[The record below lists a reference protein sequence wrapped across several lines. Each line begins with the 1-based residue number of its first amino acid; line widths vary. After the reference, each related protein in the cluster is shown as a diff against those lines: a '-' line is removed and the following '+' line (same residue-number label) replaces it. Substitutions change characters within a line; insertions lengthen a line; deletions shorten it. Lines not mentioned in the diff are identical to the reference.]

1 MADKSMEH
9 DKSHLHKMGYAQQLA
24 RRMSGFSNFAISF
37 SIICILAGGITT
49 FATGFSSTGG
59 AGIGVGWLVGGA
71 VAIIVSLSM
80 GQIASAYPTAGG
92 LYHWASML
100 GGRGWGWVTAWFN
113 VLGLFFVVS
122 SVDVG
127 VWLLFRDLILVGI
140 FKMDPAVFTASHQL
154 IAVGFIL
161 ISQALF
167 NHYGIELTTKLT
179 DFSGYFIFIVAIVLT
194 ISLLV
199 FSPVALDFSRLFTFT
214 NFTGDTGGGVFP
226 RTESMGVAFLF
237 GLILVCYTI
246 TGYDASAHTSEETHD
261 AQVNVPK
268 GMWQAVF
275 YSVLFGYFMV
285 ASFVLAMPSVAEGAS
300 KGWGSFFYV
309 MESSLMPTWL
319 LYFLFVGIVVNNYLC
334 GLAGLT
340 SASRMT
346 FAFARD
352 GGLPASGFLSHVST
366 TYRTPTYAIWT
377 AAAIA
382 WASVIYANAFVVL
395 ATGCAVF
402 LYFSYIS
409 PVVAGFFAEGT
420 SRWPEKGPF
429 NLGGLSKPLAIISV
443 IGGFVLAITGFQPP
457 NEKVFYLTIA
467 MVIVLAIFWFAFEN
481 KRFEGPPT
489 GDRIKERQKKIAEI
503 EALYKD

>member
-1 MADKSMEH
+1 MADKSMEK

-59 AGIGVGWLVGGA
+59 AGIGFGWLIGGA
-71 VAIIVSLSM
+71 VAVIVSLSM

-140 FKMDPAVFTASHQL
+140 FKMDPAIFTAGHQL
-154 IAVGFIL
+154 FAVGLIL

-179 DFSGYFIFIVAIVLT
+179 DFSGYFIFIVAIILT

-214 NFTGDTGGGVFP
+214 NFTGDAGGGVFP

-300 KGWGSFFYV
+300 KGWGSFLYV

-319 LYFLFVGIVVNNYLC
+319 LYFLFIGIVVNNYLC

-366 TYRTPTYAIWT
+366 IYRTPTYAIWT
-377 AAAIA
+377 AAFIA

-420 SRWPEKGPF
+420 AKWPEKGPF
-429 NLGGLSKPLAIISV
+429 NLGAFSKPLAIISV

-457 NEKVFYLTIA
+457 NEKVFYLTII
-467 MVIVLAIFWFAFEN
+467 MIVVLAVLWFGFEN
-481 KRFEGPPT
+481 KRFQGPPT
-489 GDRIKERQKKIAEI
+489 GDRIKQMQSKIAEI
-503 EALYKD
+503 EAKYKD

>member
-59 AGIGVGWLVGGA
+59 AGIGLGWLIGGA
-71 VAIIVSLSM
+71 VAVIVSLSM

-92 LYHWASML
+92 LYHWSSML

-127 VWLLFRDLILVGI
+127 VWLLFRDLILIGI
-140 FKMDPAVFTASHQL
+140 FKMDPLVFTASHQL
-154 IAVGFIL
+154 IAVGLIL

-194 ISLLV
+194 ISLLA

-214 NFTGDTGGGVFP
+214 NFTGDAGGGVFP

-261 AQVNVPK
+261 AQINVPK

-300 KGWGSFFYV
+300 KGWGSFLYV

-366 TYRTPTYAIWT
+366 EYRTPTYAIWT

-420 SRWPEKGPF
+420 SKWPEKGPF
-429 NLGGLSKPLAIISV
+429 NLGAFSKPLAIISV

-467 MVIVLAIFWFAFEN
+467 MIVALGIFWFAFEN
-481 KRFEGPPT
+481 KRFEGPPM

>member
-59 AGIGVGWLVGGA
+59 AGIGIGWLLGGA
-71 VAIIVSLSM
+71 VAVIVSLSM

-127 VWLLFRDLILVGI
+127 VWLRFRDLILVGI
-140 FKMDPAVFTASHQL
+140 FKMDPAVFTAGHQL
-154 IAVGFIL
+154 VAVGFIL
-161 ISQALF
+161 ITQSLF

-179 DFSGYFIFIVAIVLT
+179 DFSGYFIFIVAIILT

-261 AQVNVPK
+261 AQINVPK

-300 KGWGSFFYV
+300 KGWGSFLYV

-366 TYRTPTYAIWT
+366 IYRTPTYAIWT
-377 AAAIA
+377 AAFIA
-382 WASVIYANAFVVL
+382 WASVIYGGAFVVL

-420 SRWPEKGPF
+420 AKWPEKGPF
-429 NLGGLSKPLAIISV
+429 NLGAFSKPLAIISV

-457 NEKVFYLTIA
+457 NEKVFYLTVA
-467 MVIVLAIFWFAFEN
+467 MVIVMAILWFAFEN
-481 KRFEGPPT
+481 KRFQGPPT

-503 EALYKD
+503 EAQYKD

>member
-59 AGIGVGWLVGGA
+59 AGIGIGWLLGGA
-71 VAIIVSLSM
+71 VAVIVSLSM

-179 DFSGYFIFIVAIVLT
+179 DFSGYFIFIVAIILT
-194 ISLLV
+194 IALLV

-226 RTESMGVAFLF
+226 RTESMAVAFLF

-261 AQVNVPK
+261 AQINVPK

-300 KGWGSFFYV
+300 KGWGSFLYV

-366 TYRTPTYAIWT
+366 IYRTPTYAIWT
-377 AAAIA
+377 AAFIA
-382 WASVIYANAFVVL
+382 WASVIYGGAFVVL

-420 SRWPEKGPF
+420 ARWPEKGPF
-429 NLGGLSKPLAIISV
+429 NLGAFSKPLAVISV

-457 NEKVFYLTIA
+457 NEKVFYLTVA
-467 MVIVLAIFWFAFEN
+467 MVVVMAIFWFAFES
-481 KRFEGPPT
+481 KRFQGPPT

-503 EALYKD
+503 EAQYKD

>member
-59 AGIGVGWLVGGA
+59 AGIGIGWLLGGA
-71 VAIIVSLSM
+71 VAVIVSLSM

-140 FKMDPAVFTASHQL
+140 FKMDPAVFTAGHQL
-154 IAVGFIL
+154 VAVGFIL
-161 ISQALF
+161 ITQSLF

-179 DFSGYFIFIVAIVLT
+179 DFSGYFIFIVAIILT

-261 AQVNVPK
+261 AQINVPK

-300 KGWGSFFYV
+300 KGWGSFLYV

-366 TYRTPTYAIWT
+366 IYRTPTYAIWT
-377 AAAIA
+377 AAFIA
-382 WASVIYANAFVVL
+382 WASVIYGGAFVVL

-420 SRWPEKGPF
+420 AKWPEKGPF
-429 NLGGLSKPLAIISV
+429 NLGAFSKPLAIISV

-457 NEKVFYLTIA
+457 NEKVFYLTVA
-467 MVIVLAIFWFAFEN
+467 MVIVMAILWFAFEN
-481 KRFEGPPT
+481 KRFQGPPT

-503 EALYKD
+503 EAQYKD

>member
-59 AGIGVGWLVGGA
+59 AGIGLGWLIGGA
-71 VAIIVSLSM
+71 VAVIVSLSM

-92 LYHWASML
+92 LYHWSSML
-100 GGRGWGWVTAWFN
+100 GGRGWGWITAWFN

-140 FKMDPAVFTASHQL
+140 FKMDPAIFTAGHQL
-154 IAVGFIL
+154 FAVGLIL

-179 DFSGYFIFIVAIVLT
+179 DVRGYFIFIVAIVLT
-194 ISLLV
+194 ISRLV

-214 NFTGDTGGGVFP
+214 NFTGDAGGGVFP

-300 KGWGSFFYV
+300 KGWGSFLYV

-366 TYRTPTYAIWT
+366 RYRTPTYAIWT

-420 SRWPEKGPF
+420 ARWPEKGPF
-429 NLGGLSKPLAIISV
+429 NLGAFSKPLAIVSV

-457 NEKVFYLTIA
+457 NEKVFYLTVV
-467 MVIVLAIFWFAFEN
+467 MVIALAIFWYAFEK
-481 KRFEGPPT
+481 KRFEGPPM
-489 GDRIKERQKKIAEI
+489 GERIKERQAKIAEI
-503 EALYKD
+503 EAQYKD

>member
-1 MADKSMEH
+1 M
-9 DKSHLHKMGYAQQLA
+9 
-24 RRMSGFSNFAISF
+24 
-37 SIICILAGGITT
+37 
-49 FATGFSSTGG
+49 
-59 AGIGVGWLVGGA
+59 
-71 VAIIVSLSM
+71 
-80 GQIASAYPTAGG
+80 
-92 LYHWASML
+92 
-100 GGRGWGWVTAWFN
+100 
-113 VLGLFFVVS
+113 
-122 SVDVG
+122 
-127 VWLLFRDLILVGI
+127 
-140 FKMDPAVFTASHQL
+140 
-154 IAVGFIL
+154 
-161 ISQALF
+161 
-167 NHYGIELTTKLT
+167 
-179 DFSGYFIFIVAIVLT
+179 
-194 ISLLV
+194 
-199 FSPVALDFSRLFTFT
+199 
-214 NFTGDTGGGVFP
+214 FP

-300 KGWGSFFYV
+300 KGYGSFLYV

-366 TYRTPTYAIWT
+366 IYRTPTYAIWT
-377 AAAIA
+377 AAFIA
-382 WASVIYANAFVVL
+382 WASVLYAGAFVVL

-420 SRWPEKGPF
+420 AKWPEKGPF
-429 NLGGLSKPLAIISV
+429 NLGAFSKPLAIISV
-443 IGGFVLAITGFQPP
+443 VGGFVLAITGFQPP
-457 NEKVFYLTIA
+457 NEKVFYLTVA
-467 MVIVLAIFWFAFEN
+467 MIVVLAVFWFGFEN
-481 KRFEGPPT
+481 KRFEGPPA
-489 GDRIKERQKKIAEI
+489 GDRIKERQSKIAEI

>member
-59 AGIGVGWLVGGA
+59 AGIGYGWLIGGA

-100 GGRGWGWVTAWFN
+100 GGRAWGWVTAWFN

-161 ISQALF
+161 ITQSLF

-179 DFSGYFIFIVAIVLT
+179 DFSGYFIFIVAILLT

-261 AQVNVPK
+261 AQINVPK

-300 KGWGSFFYV
+300 KGYGSFLYV
-309 MESSLMPTWL
+309 MESSLMPQWL

-366 TYRTPTYAIWT
+366 VYRTPTYAIWT
-377 AAAIA
+377 AAFIA
-382 WASVIYANAFVVL
+382 WASVIYAGAFVVL

-420 SRWPEKGPF
+420 AKWPEKGPF
-429 NLGGLSKPLAIISV
+429 NLGVFSKPLAIISV

-457 NEKVFYLTIA
+457 NEKVFYLTVI
-467 MVIVLAIFWFAFEN
+467 MVVVMAVLWFTVEN

-489 GDRIKERQKKIAEI
+489 GDRIKERQKMIAEI
-503 EALYKD
+503 EKKYKD

>member
-59 AGIGVGWLVGGA
+59 AGIGVGWLLGGA
-71 VAIIVSLSM
+71 VAVIVSLSM

-140 FKMDPAVFTASHQL
+140 FKMDPAIFTAGHQL
-154 IAVGFIL
+154 FAVGLIL
-161 ISQALF
+161 ISQSLF

-179 DFSGYFIFIVAIVLT
+179 DFSGYFIFIVAIILT

-214 NFTGDTGGGVFP
+214 NFTGDAGGGVFP

-300 KGWGSFFYV
+300 KGYGSFLYV

-366 TYRTPTYAIWT
+366 IYRTPTYAIWT
-377 AAAIA
+377 AAFIA
-382 WASVIYANAFVVL
+382 WASVLYAGAFVVL

-420 SRWPEKGPF
+420 AKWPEKGPF
-429 NLGGLSKPLAIISV
+429 NLGAFSKPLAIISV
-443 IGGFVLAITGFQPP
+443 VGGFVLAITGFQPP
-457 NEKVFYLTIA
+457 NEKVFYLTVA
-467 MVIVLAIFWFAFEN
+467 MIVVLAVFWFGFEN
-481 KRFEGPPT
+481 KRFEGPPA
-489 GDRIKERQKKIAEI
+489 GDRIKERQSKIAEI